1 MRIDVVT
8 IFPDLVRG
16 PLRASLLGKAID
28 AGVLR
33 VEVHDL
39 RENTFFAALHL
50 EREGESVVVDSRPSD
65 AIAVALRMDAPILVL
80 EAVLEKAKAGSVEG
94 KDPLTTLLENMG
106 PEDFGKYKM

>member
-1 MRIDVVT
+1 MR
-8 IFPDLVRG
+8 
-16 PLRASLLGKAID
+16 AYAID
-28 AGVLR
+28 
-33 VEVHDL
+33 
-39 RENTFFAALHL
+39 
-50 EREGESVVVDSRPSD
+50 SVVEYPRARPSD